1 MNTGPS
7 GPTHVGPAGKPA
19 LPGRVL
25 GVDLGSR
32 RIGLALSD
40 PGGRIASPYGVLQR
54 AKQQVDDHRAIVD
67 VARENEAVLIVVG
80 LPISLS
86 GDLGPAARAT
96 LEEVDA
102 MQKVAG
108 ADLAIETYDERL
120 TTITAERSL
129 NEARMSREERRKVVD
144 KVAAAVML
152 QSWLE
157 SKR

>member
-1 MNTGPS
+1 VT
-7 GPTHVGPAGKPA
+7 PA
-19 LPGRVL
+19 GRVL

-40 PGGRIASPYGVLQR
+40 PGRQIASPHRVLRR
-54 AKQQVDDHRAIVD
+54 AKQQVDDHRAILAA
-67 VARENEAVLIVVG
+67 ARENDAVAIVVG

-96 LEEVDA
+96 LAEVEELRAAASPLPV
-102 MQKVAG
+102 
-108 ADLAIETYDERL
+108 ETYDERL
-120 TTITAERSL
+120 TTVTAERTL
-129 NEARMSREERRKVVD
+129 QEARMGREARRQVVD

-157 SKR
+157 SNR

>member
-1 MNTGPS
+1 MS
-7 GPTHVGPAGKPA
+7 K
-19 LPGRVL
+19 GRVL

-40 PGGRIASPYGVLQR
+40 PGRAIASPLSVLQR
-54 AKQQVDDHRAIVD
+54 AKVQVEDHRSIVA
-67 VARENEAVLIVVG
+67 VARENEAVAIVVG

-96 LEEVDA
+96 LEEVA
-102 MQKVAG
+102 ALRKVAG
-108 ADLAIETYDERL
+108 AELPVEPYDERL

-129 NEARMSREERRKVVD
+129 NEARMTRDARRRVVD

-157 SKR
+157 TNRVAGR

>member
-1 MNTGPS
+1 
-7 GPTHVGPAGKPA
+7 
-19 LPGRVL
+19 L